1 MDILFAKDAFYLD
14 RLLFKPVFDIEIKTD
29 IPLNSF
35 AIRKCGVKF
44 GELNQRQRSQLEY
57 FICNYTVPS
66 VNSNPTLQPWND
78 ERLMLCKANE
88 MAELLAQ

>member
-14 RLLFKPVFDIEIKTD
+14 RILFKPVFDFEIKSD

-35 AIRKCGVKF
+35 SIRKCGVKF

-57 FICNYTVPS
+57 FICHHTVDLAELKPS
-66 VNSNPTLQPWND
+66 LQPWND
-78 ERLMLCKANE
+78 ERLMLCDANQ
-88 MAELLAQ
+88 MAESLA